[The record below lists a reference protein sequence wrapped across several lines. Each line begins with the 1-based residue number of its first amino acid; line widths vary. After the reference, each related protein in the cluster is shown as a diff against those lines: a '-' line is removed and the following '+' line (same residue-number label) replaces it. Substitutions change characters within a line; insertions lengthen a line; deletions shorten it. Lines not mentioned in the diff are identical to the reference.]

1 MSASLELDN
10 NFEEDMKENE
20 KDMAAQSEEDNT
32 VDIDTQHFKRQ
43 SACQDG
49 CETIVDTGT

>member
-1 MSASLELDN
+1 VSASLELDN

-20 KDMAAQSEEDNT
+20 KEMAAQSEEDNT